1 LTDSSLLQFILTG
14 MIADN
19 HKKKLEQYANQHL
32 SQELIEVKNS
42 NRRNYLNVLND
53 FEKAI
58 IYK

>member
-1 LTDSSLLQFILTG
+1 
-14 MIADN
+14 M
-19 HKKKLEQYANQHL
+19 KKKLEQYANQHL